1 MTSPPPGRTAFA
13 AALAL
18 LTGRALTVG
27 ELTVRLRRKGY
38 DVDTIAET
46 SARLLAIGYLD
57 DRRTAAAWAENA
69 IQIRGLGPRRLR
81 EGLARRHLQR
91 ELVDET
97 VAGLFAT
104 GEEVRFALAVLG
116 KWERAKGPAVDTAS
130 RHAAYA
136 HLRRRGFSGAATRAA
151 LFNRPEND

>member
-1 MTSPPPGRTAFA
+1 MTSPNPGRTAFA
-13 AALAL
+13 AALSL

-27 ELTVRLRRKGY
+27 ELAVRLRRKGY
-38 DVDTIAET
+38 EVETIAET
-46 SARLLAIGYLD
+46 NSRLLELGYLD

-69 IQIRGLGPRRLR
+69 TQIRGLGPRRLR
-81 EGLARRHLQR
+81 EGLAKRHLPR

-97 VAGLFAT
+97 VAGLFAA
-104 GEEVRFALAVLG
+104 GEEVSFALAALD
-116 KWERAKGPAVDTAS
+116 KWERAKGPAVDNAS

-151 LFNRPEND
+151 LFNRPEIE

>member
-1 MTSPPPGRTAFA
+1 MTSPPPGRSAFA

-27 ELTVRLRRKGY
+27 ELTLRLRRKGY
-38 DVDTIAET
+38 DADTIAEAR
-46 SARLLAIGYLD
+46 ARLLDFGYLD
-57 DRRTAAAWAENA
+57 DRRTAAAWAESA

-81 EGLARRHLQR
+81 EGLARRHLPR

-104 GEEVRFALAVLG
+104 GKEVLCAQAVLG
-116 KWERAKGPAVDTAS
+116 KWERAKGPAVDTAG

-136 HLRRRGFSGAATRAA
+136 HLRRRGFSGAAARAA
-151 LFNRPEND
+151 LFNRPEID

>member
-1 MTSPPPGRTAFA
+1 MTSPTPGRTAFA

-46 SARLLAIGYLD
+46 CTRLLEFAYLD

-69 IQIRGLGPRRLR
+69 ARIRGLGPRRLR
-81 EGLARRHLQR
+81 EGLLRRHLPR

-104 GEEVRFALAVLG
+104 GEEAGFAQAVLG
-116 KWERAKGPAVDTAS
+116 KWERAKGPAAGTAS

-136 HLRRRGFSGAATRAA
+136 HLRRRGFSGAAARAA
-151 LFNRPEND
+151 LFNRAEIE